1 MSQQVVPSFFNPT
14 VTECQLSI
22 LKQTYKT
29 CGPEDN
35 SLDHS
40 VARRMMHT
48 SGSRHFPAGWLIIRQ
63 INKTKTK
70 TVAVQEAHFFGKE
83 QKTTKLVLA
92 EDNQTSAT
100 SRP

>member
-1 MSQQVVPSFFNPT
+1 MSQQVVLSFFNPT

-29 CGPEDN
+29 RGPQDN

-48 SGSRHFPAGWLIIRQ
+48 SGSRHFPAGCLIIRQ
-63 INKTKTK
+63 INETKTK
-70 TVAVQEAHFFGKE
+70 TVAVQEAHLWKR
-83 QKTTKLVLA
+83 A
-92 EDNQTSAT
+92 EDDQTSAT